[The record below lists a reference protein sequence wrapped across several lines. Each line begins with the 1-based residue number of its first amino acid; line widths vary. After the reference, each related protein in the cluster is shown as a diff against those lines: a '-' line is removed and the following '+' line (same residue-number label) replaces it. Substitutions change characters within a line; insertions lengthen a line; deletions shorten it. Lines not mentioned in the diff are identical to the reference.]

1 MLVKALMLA
10 LLLILALS
18 LMCVLVTTNRKNNL
32 TQDGTQLELKR
43 EARVNI
49 NRPSFET
56 CPPWEC
62 VEICSSHFLI
72 AALFRLR
79 RSEPRWELSIQRRW
93 HRGPQPHAG
102 SLADND
108 LLWREIWCSSDIP
121 SNVTLSAMR
130 SNLLKQ
136 NIALPASQ
144 PPHDRQ
150 HWVLNLIFRMPNK
163 DFCW

>member
-10 LLLILALS
+10 LLLILAL
-18 LMCVLVTTNRKNNL
+18 LLVCVLVTANKKNNL

-43 EARVNI
+43 EARGNI

-56 CPPWEC
+56 WPPWEY
-62 VEICSSHFLI
+62 VELWSSHFLI

-79 RSEPRWELSIQRRW
+79 RSQPRWELSIQRRW

-102 SLADND
+102 SRADDN
-108 LLWREIWCSSDIP
+108 LWWREIWCSSDIP
-121 SNVTLSAMR
+121 PNATLSAMR
-130 SNLLKQ
+130 SDLLKQ

-144 PPHDRQ
+144 VPHDRQ
-150 HWVLNLIFRMPNK
+150 HWVLNLIFGMPNK
-163 DFCW
+163 DFR